1 MVSAIKQVPEPSD
14 GRPSA
19 GPVNAAP
26 DRGTA
31 GSAARTFG
39 DVRPAG
45 TTARSG
51 PAGTSAPSGPP
62 VAGRDAAQRSPVD
75 PAGAGGSSVDPAG
88 AGGSSVD
95 PADAG
100 RSTVA
105 ADAVGPSTGG
115 AAPPVGHAVGHPAGY
130 PATWHALVFR
140 TRIWIK
146 RARIVGVRV
155 AALVATG
162 VSRLIPGIRYL
173 LRSLHSK
180 WRRSLQ
186 FRTVLTTLMLA
197 ITSFAVVGAYLSS
210 QIANNLFQE
219 RLVQAESETRYN
231 VKQVQDTFDGAQ
243 LTDQS
248 SVITLV
254 YDTLNAVEGRGDV
267 IQRRYVFEAMPEQTK
282 PRNRWVE
289 SRASDQ
295 LTISVIPTDLRTAV
309 QNSGKEQFWASTEFP
324 VGTEDRPGIAVGN
337 KVTFN
342 GTVYELYLIYDLNTA
357 QKTLD
362 EIQNVLLAGGA
373 VLALLIGAVAWYVT
387 RNVVS
392 PVSHAALVSEKLAAG
407 QLQERMVVKGE
418 DEVARLGASFN
429 HMAASLQEQ
438 ITQLATLSQMQQ
450 RFVSDVSHELR
461 TPLTTVRMAAEVLYD
476 ARHDFDP
483 INKRSAE
490 LLYNQVERFQSL
502 LADLLEISRFD
513 AGVATLDAEPGDI
526 VQLVSHV
533 MEGVAPVAAEYG
545 SEVTLNAPA
554 GSIIAEMD
562 DRRIDRI
569 LRNLVLNALEHG
581 EGRPVN
587 ISVTANDTAVAVAVR
602 DHGIGMTPAE
612 AARVFDRFWR
622 ADPARARTTGGS
634 GLGLSIAAEDT
645 KLHNGW
651 LQAWGRKG
659 SGANFRL
666 TLPLRQ
672 GETITKSPLQL
683 EPVDVGLQGAD
694 GRNTML
700 LVDPS
705 PVPRPDDG
713 NPDSS
718 VAAGGPPAAGTAGL
732 RTMPDPGPAD
742 PELKEGL

>member
-1 MVSAIKQVPEPSD
+1 MSAIKQVPEPSS
-14 GRPSA
+14 GE
-19 GPVNAAP
+19 
-26 DRGTA
+26 T
-31 GSAARTFG
+31 G
-39 DVRPAG
+39 DEPEVAQPPQKTEHG
-45 TTARSG
+45 HVH
-51 PAGTSAPSGPP
+51 SAPEHTDAM
-62 VAGRDAAQRSPVD
+62 AGVFSELP
-75 PAGAGGSSVDPAG
+75 
-88 AGGSSVD
+88 
-95 PADAG
+95 
-100 RSTVA
+100 
-105 ADAVGPSTGG
+105 
-115 AAPPVGHAVGHPAGY
+115 
-130 PATWHALVFR
+130 FR
-140 TRIWIK
+140 TRIWF
-146 RARIVGVRV
+146 RRGRIVGLRVLRLVR
-155 AALVATG
+155 TG
-162 VSRLIPGIRYL
+162 LIRLLPAVRFL
-173 LRSLHSK
+173 LRALHRR

-186 FRTVLTTLMLA
+186 FRTVLTTLLLS
-197 ITSFAVVGAYLSS
+197 IGSFAVVGAYLSN

-219 RLVQAESETRYN
+219 RLTQAESETLYH

-243 LTDQS
+243 VTDQS

-254 YDTLNAVEGRGDV
+254 YDTLNAVEGRGNV

-295 LTISVIPTDLRTAV
+295 LTISVIPPALRKAV
-309 QNSGKEQFWASTEFP
+309 QESGKDQFWASTEFP

-373 VLALLIGAVAWYVT
+373 VLVLIIGAIAWYVT

-392 PVSHAALVSEKLAAG
+392 PVSHAAVVSEKLAAG

-476 ARHDFDP
+476 ARHEFDP

-513 AGVATLDAEPGDI
+513 AGVAVLDAEPTDI
-526 VQLVSHV
+526 LQLVANV
-533 MEGVAPVAAEYG
+533 VEDAQPVAAEYG
-545 SEVTLNAPA
+545 SEVTINSREE
-554 GSIIAEMD
+554 SIVVEMD
-562 DRRIDRI
+562 DRRIERI
-569 LRNLVLNALEHG
+569 LRNLVLNALEHS
-581 EGRPVN
+581 EGKPVN
-587 ISVTANDTAVAVAVR
+587 ISVAANDTAVAVAVR
-602 DHGIGMTPAE
+602 DHGIGMTQAE

-651 LQAWGRKG
+651 LQAWGSKG
-659 SGANFRL
+659 TGSNFRL

-672 GETITKSPLQL
+672 GEAISRSPLLL
-683 EPVDVGLQGAD
+683 EPADVELPGGSGQG
-694 GRNTML
+694 TML
-700 LVDPS
+700 LLE
-705 PVPRPDDG
+705 
-713 NPDSS
+713 S
-718 VAAGGPPAAGTAGL
+718 VAPSEDGDPGPRTPAPRPAAG
-732 RTMPDPGPAD
+732 PG
-742 PELKEGL
+742 ETK

>member
-1 MVSAIKQVPEPSD
+1 LSAHTRFDVGASIWHRL
-14 GRPSA
+14 GF
-19 GPVNAAP
+19 
-26 DRGTA
+26 GTRLWA
-31 GSAARTFG
+31 
-39 DVRPAG
+39 
-45 TTARSG
+45 
-51 PAGTSAPSGPP
+51 
-62 VAGRDAAQRSPVD
+62 
-75 PAGAGGSSVDPAG
+75 
-88 AGGSSVD
+88 
-95 PADAG
+95 
-100 RSTVA
+100 
-105 ADAVGPSTGG
+105 
-115 AAPPVGHAVGHPAGY
+115 
-130 PATWHALVFR
+130 
-140 TRIWIK
+140 K

-155 AALVATG
+155 MRLVRTG
-162 VSRLIPGIRYL
+162 AVRLLPGIRYL
-173 LRSLHSK
+173 LRAVHRR

-197 ITSFAVVGAYLSS
+197 ISSFALVGAYLSN
-210 QIANNLFQE
+210 QIASNLFQE
-219 RLVQAESETRYN
+219 RLAQAESESRYY

-243 LTDQS
+243 VTDQS

-254 YDTLNAVEGRGDV
+254 YDTLNAVEGTGSV

-295 LTISVIPTDLRTAV
+295 LTISVVPADLRTAV
-309 QNSGKEQFWASTEFP
+309 QDSGKEQFWASTEFP
-324 VGTEDRPGIAVGN
+324 VGTQDRPGIAVGN

-373 VLALLIGAVAWYVT
+373 VLVLMIGAIAWYVT

-476 ARHDFDP
+476 AREEFDP

-513 AGVATLDAEPGDI
+513 AGAATLDAEPTDI
-526 VQLVSHV
+526 LQLICHV
-533 MEGVAPVAAEYG
+533 MDGVAPVAAEYG
-545 SEVTLNAPA
+545 SEVALNAPA
-554 GSIIAEMD
+554 GSIIVDMD

-581 EGRPVN
+581 EGRSVN
-587 ISVTANDTAVAVAVR
+587 ISVAANDTAVAVAVR
-602 DHGIGMTPAE
+602 DHGIGLGPAE
-612 AARVFDRFWR
+612 TARVFDRFWR

-645 KLHNGW
+645 KLHDGW
-651 LQAWGRKG
+651 LQAWGQQG

-666 TLPLRQ
+666 TLPLRR

-683 EPVDVGLQGAD
+683 EPVDIGIPGA
-694 GRNTML
+694 GPEWTMVL
-700 LVDPS
+700 LDP
-705 PVPRPDDG
+705 
-713 NPDSS
+713 
-718 VAAGGPPAAGTAGL
+718 A
-732 RTMPDPGPAD
+732 PDPGPGPAGGSMTDGGAD
-742 PELKEGL
+742 GSAGSIVTGTKDGS

>member
-1 MVSAIKQVPEPSD
+1 MLRVIWLIRNGLS
-14 GRPSA
+14 R
-19 GPVNAAP
+19 
-26 DRGTA
+26 
-31 GSAARTFG
+31 
-39 DVRPAG
+39 
-45 TTARSG
+45 
-51 PAGTSAPSGPP
+51 
-62 VAGRDAAQRSPVD
+62 
-75 PAGAGGSSVDPAG
+75 
-88 AGGSSVD
+88 
-95 PADAG
+95 
-100 RSTVA
+100 
-105 ADAVGPSTGG
+105 
-115 AAPPVGHAVGHPAGY
+115 
-130 PATWHALVFR
+130 AL
-140 TRIWIK
+140 
-146 RARIVGVRV
+146 
-155 AALVATG
+155 
-162 VSRLIPGIRYL
+162 PGLRFL
-173 LRSLHSK
+173 LRSLRRR

-186 FRTVLTTLMLA
+186 FRTVLTTLLLS
-197 ITSFAVVGAYLSS
+197 ISSFAVVGAYLSN

-219 RLVQAESETRYN
+219 RLTQAESETLYN
-231 VKQVQDTFDGAQ
+231 VKQVQETFDGAQ
-243 LTDQS
+243 VTDQS

-254 YDTLNAVEGRGDV
+254 YDTLNAVEGRGSV
-267 IQRRYVFEAMPEQTK
+267 IQRRYVFEAKPEQSK

-295 LTISVIPTDLRTAV
+295 LTISVIPPELRKAV
-309 QNSGKEQFWASTEFP
+309 QNSGKEQFWASMEFP

-337 KVTFN
+337 KVLFN
-342 GTVYELYLIYDLNTA
+342 GTVYELYLIYDLNSA

-362 EIQNVLLAGGA
+362 EIQNVLWAGGA
-373 VLALLIGAVAWYVT
+373 VLVLMIGAIAWYVT

-513 AGVATLDAEPGDI
+513 AGVARLDAEPTDI
-526 VQLVSHV
+526 LPLVKHV
-533 MEGVAPVAAEYG
+533 LDGVAPVATEYG
-545 SEVTLNAPA
+545 SEITLICREK
-554 GSIIAEMD
+554 SIVVEMD
-562 DRRIDRI
+562 ARRVDRI

-581 EGRPVN
+581 EGRPVH
-587 ISVTANDTAVAVAVR
+587 ISVAANESAVAIAVR
-602 DHGIGMTPAE
+602 DHGIGMTQPE

-645 KLHNGW
+645 KLHDGW
-651 LQAWGRKG
+651 LQAWGNKG
-659 SGANFRL
+659 AGSNFRL

-672 GETITKSPLQL
+672 GEAIAKSPLQL
-683 EPVDVGLQGAD
+683 EPADVELSVRAGERSTLILNSTAP
-694 GRNTML
+694 
-700 LVDPS
+700 VS
-705 PVPRPDDG
+705 P
-713 NPDSS
+713 
-718 VAAGGPPAAGTAGL
+718 TAGL
-732 RTMPDPGPAD
+732 QAPGQRSTG
-742 PELKEGL
+742 PEESGREDRGEQ

>member
-1 MVSAIKQVPEPSD
+1 MPASANP
-14 GRPSA
+14 
-19 GPVNAAP
+19 AP
-26 DRGTA
+26 GETSGHHSSGT
-31 GSAARTFG
+31 
-39 DVRPAG
+39 
-45 TTARSG
+45 
-51 PAGTSAPSGPP
+51 GPP
-62 VAGRDAAQRSPVD
+62 PPPEHTDAISLRGLTFRAHLWQR
-75 PAGAGGSSVDPAG
+75 
-88 AGGSSVD
+88 
-95 PADAG
+95 
-100 RSTVA
+100 RS
-105 ADAVGPSTGG
+105 
-115 AAPPVGHAVGHPAGY
+115 
-130 PATWHALVFR
+130 L
-140 TRIWIK
+140 
-146 RARIVGVRV
+146 IVSLRV
-155 AALVATG
+155 ARLVKTG
-162 VSRLIPGIRYL
+162 VLRFLPALRYVG
-173 LRSLHSK
+173 RSLHRR

-186 FRTVLTTLMLA
+186 FRTVLTTLLLA
-197 ITSFAVVGAYLSS
+197 VTSFAVVGAYLSN

-219 RLVQAESETRYN
+219 RLTQAESETRYN

-243 LTDQS
+243 VTDQA

-254 YDTLNAVEGRGDV
+254 YDTLNAVEGRGSV
-267 IQRRYVFEAMPEQTK
+267 IQRRYVFEAVPEQTK

-295 LTISVIPTDLRTAV
+295 LTVSVIPPALRKAV
-309 QNSGKEQFWASTEFP
+309 QESGKDQYWASTVIP

-362 EIQNVLLAGGA
+362 EIQSVLWAGGA
-373 VLALLIGAVAWYVT
+373 VLVLLIGAVAWYVT

-392 PVSHAALVSEKLAAG
+392 PVSHAAMVSEKLAAG
-407 QLQERMVVKGE
+407 QLQERMVVRGE

-502 LADLLEISRFD
+502 LSDLLEISRFD
-513 AGVATLDAEPGDI
+513 AGVAVLDAEAEDI
-526 VQLVSHV
+526 LQVIAHAI
-533 MEGVAPVAAEYG
+533 EGAAPVAAEYG
-545 SEVTLNAPA
+545 SEIVLRAPEGA
-554 GSIIAEMD
+554 VIVEMD
-562 DRRIDRI
+562 ARRIDRI
-569 LRNLVLNALEHG
+569 LRNLILNAVEHG
-581 EGRPVN
+581 EGKPVT
-587 ISVTANDTAVAVAVR
+587 VTVAASQTAVGIAVR
-602 DHGIGMTPAE
+602 DQGIGMDPAE

-634 GLGLSIAAEDT
+634 GLGLSIAMEDT

-672 GETITKSPLQL
+672 GEEIDKSPVQL
-683 EPVDVGLQGAD
+683 EPEDITLPGEPRSENILVLETGAAS
-694 GRNTML
+694 L
-700 LVDPS
+700 APASS
-705 PVPRPDDG
+705 P
-713 NPDSS
+713 
-718 VAAGGPPAAGTAGL
+718 
-732 RTMPDPGPAD
+732 
-742 PELKEGL
+742 KEGK

>member
-1 MVSAIKQVPEPSD
+1 MFRAHLWQRRALIVS
-14 GRPSA
+14 
-19 GPVNAAP
+19 
-26 DRGTA
+26 
-31 GSAARTFG
+31 
-39 DVRPAG
+39 
-45 TTARSG
+45 
-51 PAGTSAPSGPP
+51 
-62 VAGRDAAQRSPVD
+62 
-75 PAGAGGSSVDPAG
+75 
-88 AGGSSVD
+88 
-95 PADAG
+95 
-100 RSTVA
+100 
-105 ADAVGPSTGG
+105 
-115 AAPPVGHAVGHPAGY
+115 
-130 PATWHALVFR
+130 L
-140 TRIWIK
+140 
-146 RARIVGVRV
+146 RV
-155 AALVATG
+155 ARLVRTGFRRFLPALRFIG
-162 VSRLIPGIRYL
+162 
-173 LRSLHSK
+173 RSLHRR

-186 FRTVLTTLMLA
+186 FRTVLTTLLLA
-197 ITSFAVVGAYLSS
+197 VTSFAVVGAYLSN

-219 RLVQAESETRYN
+219 RLAQAESETSYH

-243 LTDQS
+243 VTDQA

-254 YDTLNAVEGRGDV
+254 YDTLNAVEGRGSV

-295 LTISVIPTDLRTAV
+295 LTVSVIPPELRKAV
-309 QNSGKEQFWASTEFP
+309 QESGKDQYWASTVIP

-357 QKTLD
+357 QQTLD
-362 EIQNVLLAGGA
+362 EIQSVLWAGGA
-373 VLALLIGAVAWYVT
+373 VLVLLIGAVAWYVT

-392 PVSHAALVSEKLAAG
+392 PVSHAAMVSEKLAAG
-407 QLQERMVVKGE
+407 QLQERMVVRGE

-502 LADLLEISRFD
+502 LSDLLEISRFD
-513 AGVATLDAEPGDI
+513 AGVAVLDAEAEDI
-526 VQLVSHV
+526 LQVVAHAI
-533 MEGVAPVAAEYG
+533 EGAAPVAAEYG
-545 SEVTLNAPA
+545 SEIVLRAPEGA
-554 GSIIAEMD
+554 IIVEMD
-562 DRRIDRI
+562 ARRIDRI
-569 LRNLVLNALEHG
+569 LRNLILNAVEHG
-581 EGRPVN
+581 EGKPVT
-587 ISVTANDTAVAVAVR
+587 VTVAASQIAVGIAVR
-602 DHGIGMTPAE
+602 DHGIGMAPAE

-634 GLGLSIAAEDT
+634 GLGLSIAMEDT

-651 LQAWGRKG
+651 LQAWGKKG

-672 GETITKSPLQL
+672 GEEIDKSPVQL
-683 EPVDVGLQGAD
+683 EPEDIVMPGEPGTSNMLVLGTGA
-694 GRNTML
+694 
-700 LVDPS
+700 P
-705 PVPRPDDG
+705 
-713 NPDSS
+713 
-718 VAAGGPPAAGTAGL
+718 AGT
-732 RTMPDPGPAD
+732 GPAQ
-742 PELKEGL
+742 EERT

>member
-1 MVSAIKQVPEPSD
+1 VPEHTDAFGASLARLPS
-14 GRPSA
+14 
-19 GPVNAAP
+19 
-26 DRGTA
+26 
-31 GSAARTFG
+31 
-39 DVRPAG
+39 
-45 TTARSG
+45 
-51 PAGTSAPSGPP
+51 
-62 VAGRDAAQRSPVD
+62 QI
-75 PAGAGGSSVDPAG
+75 
-88 AGGSSVD
+88 
-95 PADAG
+95 
-100 RSTVA
+100 
-105 ADAVGPSTGG
+105 
-115 AAPPVGHAVGHPAGY
+115 
-130 PATWHALVFR
+130 
-140 TRIWIK
+140 RIWRR
-146 RARIVGVRV
+146 RALIVTVRV
-155 AALVATG
+155 GRLVRTG
-162 VSRLIPGIRYL
+162 MDRFFPGIRYL
-173 LRSLHSK
+173 LHSLQRR

-186 FRTVLTTLMLA
+186 FRTVLTTLLLS
-197 ITSFAVVGAYLSS
+197 ISSFAIVGAYLSN

-219 RLVQAESETRYN
+219 RLTQAESETRYN

-243 LTDQS
+243 VTDQS

-254 YDTLNAVEGRGDV
+254 YDTLNAVEGRGSV

-295 LTISVIPTDLRTAV
+295 LTISVIPPELRTAV

-357 QKTLD
+357 QQTLN
-362 EIQNVLLAGGA
+362 EIQNVLWAGGA
-373 VLALLIGAVAWYVT
+373 ALILMIGGIAWYVT

-392 PVSHAALVSEKLAAG
+392 PVSHAAVVSEKLAAG

-418 DEVARLGASFN
+418 DEMARLGASFN

-461 TPLTTVRMAAEVLYD
+461 TPLTTVRMAAEVLFD

-513 AGVATLDAEPGDI
+513 AGVAMLDAEATDI

-533 MEGVAPVAAEYG
+533 MEGVSPVAEEYG
-545 SEVTLNAPA
+545 SGMTLNAPE
-554 GSIIAEMD
+554 GSVVVEMD
-562 DRRIDRI
+562 ARRIDRI

-587 ISVTANDTAVAVAVR
+587 ISVASNETAVAVTVR
-602 DHGIGMTPAE
+602 DHGIGMSPAE

-634 GLGLSIAAEDT
+634 GLGLSIATEDT

-651 LQAWGRKG
+651 LQAWGNPGVG
-659 SGANFRL
+659 SNFRL
-666 TLPLRQ
+666 TLPLKQ
-672 GETITKSPLQL
+672 GGTITKSPLQL
-683 EPVDVGLQGAD
+683 EPADVGLPGHGDHSVLVLGSAAAGPADAGDDAIPAD
-694 GRNTML
+694 GAAAAEDAAAAEADEAR
-700 LVDPS
+700 
-705 PVPRPDDG
+705 VPGGPH
-713 NPDSS
+713 
-718 VAAGGPPAAGTAGL
+718 VAAGTHVPGGTRASGVSGTGE
-732 RTMPDPGPAD
+732 RS
-742 PELKEGL
+742 

>member
-1 MVSAIKQVPEPSD
+1 MSAIKQVPEPQGQNPSEAPEGPGGSD
-14 GRPSA
+14 TP
-19 GPVNAAP
+19 
-26 DRGTA
+26 RGTDGPHAQAAHPTA
-31 GSAARTFG
+31 GHTAPGNTAPEHTAPEHTDALSG
-39 DVRPAG
+39 GLAG
-45 TTARSG
+45 LPLR
-51 PAGTSAPSGPP
+51 
-62 VAGRDAAQRSPVD
+62 V
-75 PAGAGGSSVDPAG
+75 
-88 AGGSSVD
+88 
-95 PADAG
+95 
-100 RSTVA
+100 
-105 ADAVGPSTGG
+105 
-115 AAPPVGHAVGHPAGY
+115 
-130 PATWHALVFR
+130 
-140 TRIWIK
+140 RIWK
-146 RARIVGVRV
+146 RRALIVSLRVLRLVR
-155 AALVATG
+155 TG
-162 VSRLIPGIRYL
+162 LDKVFPGIRFL
-173 LRSLHSK
+173 LRALQRR

-186 FRTVLTTLMLA
+186 FRTVLTTLLLSMS
-197 ITSFAVVGAYLSS
+197 SFAIVGAYLSN

-219 RLVQAESETRYN
+219 RLTQAESETRYN

-243 LTDQS
+243 VTDQS

-254 YDTLNAVEGRGDV
+254 YDTLNAVEGRGSV

-295 LTISVIPTDLRTAV
+295 LTVSVIPKDLRAAV
-309 QNSGKEQFWASTEFP
+309 QDSGKDQFWASMQFP

-342 GTVYELYLIYDLNTA
+342 GTVYELYLIYDLDTA
-357 QKTLD
+357 QQTLD
-362 EIQNVLLAGGA
+362 EIQNVLWAGGA
-373 VLALLIGAVAWYVT
+373 ALIIMIGGIAWYVT

-392 PVSHAALVSEKLAAG
+392 PVSHAAVVSEKLAAG

-476 ARHDFDP
+476 ARDDFDP

-513 AGVATLDAEPGDI
+513 AGVAMLDAEATDI

-533 MEGVAPVAAEYG
+533 MEGATPVAEEYG
-545 SEVTLNAPA
+545 SAMTLNAPE
-554 GSIIAEMD
+554 GSIVVEMD
-562 DRRIDRI
+562 ARRIDRI

-581 EGRPVN
+581 EGKPVN
-587 ISVTANDTAVAVAVR
+587 ISVASNATAVAVTVR

-634 GLGLSIAAEDT
+634 GLGLSIATEDT
-645 KLHNGW
+645 KLHSGW
-651 LQAWGRKG
+651 LQAWGNKG
-659 SGANFRL
+659 VGSNFRL
-666 TLPLRQ
+666 TLPLKQ
-672 GETITKSPLQL
+672 GGTITKSPLQL
-683 EPVDVGLQGAD
+683 EPADVALPGAVDRTV
-694 GRNTML
+694 
-700 LVDPS
+700 LVL
-705 PVPRPDDG
+705 G
-713 NPDSS
+713 NPETDGIP
-718 VAAGGPPAAGTAGL
+718 GGQQGTAAP
-732 RTMPDPGPAD
+732 RETDAAPAGD
-742 PELKEGL
+742 VAPERAATGERS

>member
-14 GRPSA
+14 GSPGATPKS
-19 GPVNAAP
+19 V
-26 DRGTA
+26 
-31 GSAARTFG
+31 
-39 DVRPAG
+39 
-45 TTARSG
+45 
-51 PAGTSAPSGPP
+51 AGTSVEPLQPEPAQPEPPGPGAGAA
-62 VAGRDAAQRSPVD
+62 VADGRSPSPSLRPD
-75 PAGAGGSSVDPAG
+75 RA
-88 AGGSSVD
+88 
-95 PADAG
+95 
-100 RSTVA
+100 STWRRL
-105 ADAVGPSTGG
+105 GFG
-115 AAPPVGHAVGHPAGY
+115 
-130 PATWHALVFR
+130 
-140 TRIWIK
+140 TRIWAK
-146 RARIVGVRV
+146 RARIVSVRV
-155 AALVATG
+155 ARLVRAG
-162 VSRLIPGIRYL
+162 LVRLLPGLRYL
-173 LRSLHSK
+173 LRAVHRR

-186 FRTVLTTLMLA
+186 FRTVLTTLLLA
-197 ITSFAVVGAYLSS
+197 VSSFALVGAYLSN
-210 QIANNLFQE
+210 QIAHNLFQE
-219 RLVQAESETRYN
+219 RLAQAESETRYN

-243 LTDQS
+243 VTDQS

-254 YDTLNAVEGRGDV
+254 YDTLNAVEGTGSV

-295 LTISVIPTDLRTAV
+295 LTIGVIPADLRKAV
-309 QNSGKEQFWASTEFP
+309 QDSGKDQFWASTEFP

-337 KVTFN
+337 KVTFS

-373 VLALLIGAVAWYVT
+373 VLVLMIGAIAWYVT

-438 ITQLATLSQMQQ
+438 ITKLATLSQMQQ

-476 ARHDFDP
+476 AREDFDP

-513 AGVATLDAEPGDI
+513 AGAATLDAQPTDI
-526 VQLVSHV
+526 VQLIGHV
-533 MEGVAPVAAEYG
+533 MDDVAPVAAAYG
-545 SEVTLNAPA
+545 SEVTLSAPA
-554 GSIIAEMD
+554 GSIIVDTD

-587 ISVTANDTAVAVAVR
+587 ISVAANDTAVAVAVR
-602 DHGIGMTPAE
+602 DHGIGMGSAE

-651 LQAWGRKG
+651 LQAWGQKG
-659 SGANFRL
+659 NGANFLL

-672 GETITKSPLQL
+672 GESIAKSPLQL
-683 EPVDVGLQGAD
+683 EPLDVGISGA
-694 GRNTML
+694 GRERTMVL
-700 LVDPS
+700 LDTPTATD
-705 PVPRPDDG
+705 PRP
-713 NPDSS
+713 
-718 VAAGGPPAAGTAGL
+718 AGGNMIGGGASGAGTEDGS
-732 RTMPDPGPAD
+732 
-742 PELKEGL
+742 

>member
-1 MVSAIKQVPEPSD
+1 M
-14 GRPSA
+14 
-19 GPVNAAP
+19 
-26 DRGTA
+26 
-31 GSAARTFG
+31 TF
-39 DVRPAG
+39 RAHLWQR
-45 TTARSG
+45 RS
-51 PAGTSAPSGPP
+51 
-62 VAGRDAAQRSPVD
+62 
-75 PAGAGGSSVDPAG
+75 
-88 AGGSSVD
+88 
-95 PADAG
+95 
-100 RSTVA
+100 
-105 ADAVGPSTGG
+105 
-115 AAPPVGHAVGHPAGY
+115 
-130 PATWHALVFR
+130 L
-140 TRIWIK
+140 
-146 RARIVGVRV
+146 IVGLRV
-155 AALVATG
+155 ARLVKTG
-162 VSRLIPGIRYL
+162 VRRFLPALRYIG
-173 LRSLHSK
+173 RSLHRR

-186 FRTVLTTLMLA
+186 FRTVLTTLLLA
-197 ITSFAVVGAYLSS
+197 VTSFAVVGAYLSN

-219 RLVQAESETRYN
+219 RLTQAESETRYN

-243 LTDQS
+243 VTDQA

-254 YDTLNAVEGRGDV
+254 YDTLNAVEGRGSV
-267 IQRRYVFEAMPEQTK
+267 IQRRYVFEAVPEQTK

-295 LTISVIPTDLRTAV
+295 LTVSVIPPELRKAV
-309 QNSGKEQFWASTEFP
+309 QESGKDQYWASTVIP

-362 EIQNVLLAGGA
+362 EIQSVLWAGGA
-373 VLALLIGAVAWYVT
+373 VLVLLIGAVAWYVT

-392 PVSHAALVSEKLAAG
+392 PVSHAAMVSEKLAAG
-407 QLQERMVVKGE
+407 QLQERMVVRGE

-502 LADLLEISRFD
+502 LSDLLEISRFD
-513 AGVATLDAEPGDI
+513 AGVAVLDAEAEDI
-526 VQLVSHV
+526 LQVIAHAI
-533 MEGVAPVAAEYG
+533 EGAAPVAAEYG
-545 SEVTLNAPA
+545 SEIVLRAPEGA
-554 GSIIAEMD
+554 VIVEMD
-562 DRRIDRI
+562 ARRIDRI
-569 LRNLVLNALEHG
+569 LRNLILNAVEHG
-581 EGRPVN
+581 EGKPVT
-587 ISVTANDTAVAVAVR
+587 VTVAASQTAVGIAVR
-602 DHGIGMTPAE
+602 DQGIGMEPAE

-634 GLGLSIAAEDT
+634 GLGLSIAMEDT

-651 LQAWGRKG
+651 LQAWGKKG

-672 GETITKSPLQL
+672 GEEIDKSPVQL
-683 EPVDVGLQGAD
+683 EPEDITL
-694 GRNTML
+694 
-700 LVDPS
+700 P
-705 PVPRPDDG
+705 
-713 NPDSS
+713 
-718 VAAGGPPAAGTAGL
+718 GGPGSRNMLVLETGTASL
-732 RTMPDPGPAD
+732 APASS
-742 PELKEGL
+742 PKEGT

>member
-1 MVSAIKQVPEPSD
+1 MVSAIKQAPEPAD
-14 GRPSA
+14 GHPQPEA
-19 GPVNAAP
+19 
-26 DRGTA
+26 
-31 GSAARTFG
+31 
-39 DVRPAG
+39 
-45 TTARSG
+45 G
-51 PAGTSAPSGPP
+51 PAGPPAP
-62 VAGRDAAQRSPVD
+62 
-75 PAGAGGSSVDPAG
+75 PAGQSP
-88 AGGSSVD
+88 
-95 PADAG
+95 
-100 RSTVA
+100 
-105 ADAVGPSTGG
+105 
-115 AAPPVGHAVGHPAGY
+115 
-130 PATWHALVFR
+130 LFR
-140 TRIWIK
+140 ARIWVR
-146 RARIVGVRV
+146 RARIVTARVLRLVR
-155 AALVATG
+155 TG
-162 VSRLIPGIRYL
+162 ASRLLPAARYL
-173 LRSLHSK
+173 VRALQRR

-197 ITSFAVVGAYLSS
+197 IGSFAVVGAYLSN

-219 RLVQAESETRYN
+219 RLAQAESETRYN

-243 LTDQS
+243 VTDQS

-254 YDTLNAVEGRGDV
+254 YDTLNAVEGRGSV

-295 LTISVIPTDLRTAV
+295 LTISVIPPELRKAV
-309 QNSGKEQFWASTEFP
+309 QDSGKDQFWASTEFP

-362 EIQNVLLAGGA
+362 EIQNVLLAGA
-373 VLALLIGAVAWYVT
+373 AALALMIGAVAWYVT

-392 PVSHAALVSEKLAAG
+392 PVSHAAVVSEKLAAG

-476 ARHDFDP
+476 AREQFDP

-513 AGVATLDAEPGDI
+513 AGVAMLDAEPTDI
-526 VQLVSHV
+526 VQLISHV
-533 MEGVAPVAAEYG
+533 IEGVAPVAAEYG

-554 GSIIAEMD
+554 GSIIVEMD

-587 ISVTANDTAVAVAVR
+587 VSVAANDTAVAVAVR
-602 DHGIGMTPAE
+602 DHGIGMSSAE

-634 GLGLSIAAEDT
+634 GLGLSIATEDT

-651 LQAWGRKG
+651 LQAWGNKG
-659 SGANFRL
+659 RGSNFRL

-672 GETITKSPLQL
+672 GETITRSPLQL
-683 EPVDVGLQGAD
+683 EPADVGPAGDQSE
-694 GRNTML
+694 RTML
-700 LVDPS
+700 LLETAVTDP
-705 PVPRPDDG
+705 R
-713 NPDSS
+713 
-718 VAAGGPPAAGTAGL
+718 PAAGRDGT
-732 RTMPDPGPAD
+732 
-742 PELKEGL
+742 KEQS

>member
-1 MVSAIKQVPEPSD
+1 MVSATKQGPEPAAQD
-14 GRPSA
+14 G
-19 GPVNAAP
+19 AP
-26 DRGTA
+26 GEGA
-31 GSAARTFG
+31 PA
-39 DVRPAG
+39 PAG
-45 TTARSG
+45 N
-51 PAGTSAPSGPP
+51 PAAGHPSGVGLPP
-62 VAGRDAAQRSPVD
+62 GPEHTDAASARLRDLMFRAHLWQR
-75 PAGAGGSSVDPAG
+75 
-88 AGGSSVD
+88 
-95 PADAG
+95 
-100 RSTVA
+100 R
-105 ADAVGPSTGG
+105 
-115 AAPPVGHAVGHPAGY
+115 
-130 PATWHALVFR
+130 AL
-140 TRIWIK
+140 
-146 RARIVGVRV
+146 IVSLRV
-155 AALVATG
+155 ARLVRTGFRRFLPALRFIG
-162 VSRLIPGIRYL
+162 
-173 LRSLHSK
+173 RSLHRR

-186 FRTVLTTLMLA
+186 FRTVLTTLLLA
-197 ITSFAVVGAYLSS
+197 VTSFAVVGAYLSN

-219 RLVQAESETRYN
+219 RLAQAESETSYH

-243 LTDQS
+243 VTDQA

-254 YDTLNAVEGRGDV
+254 YDTLNAVEGRGSV

-295 LTISVIPTDLRTAV
+295 LTVSVIPPELRKAV
-309 QNSGKEQFWASTEFP
+309 QESGKDQYWASTVIP

-357 QKTLD
+357 QQTLD
-362 EIQNVLLAGGA
+362 EIQSVLWAGGA
-373 VLALLIGAVAWYVT
+373 VLVLLIGAVAWYVT

-392 PVSHAALVSEKLAAG
+392 PVSHAAMVSEKLAAG
-407 QLQERMVVKGE
+407 QLQERMVVRGE

-502 LADLLEISRFD
+502 LSDLLEISRFD
-513 AGVATLDAEPGDI
+513 AGVAVLDAEAEDI
-526 VQLVSHV
+526 LQVVAHAI
-533 MEGVAPVAAEYG
+533 EGAAPVAAEYG
-545 SEVTLNAPA
+545 SEIVLRAPEGA
-554 GSIIAEMD
+554 IIVEMD
-562 DRRIDRI
+562 ARRIDRI
-569 LRNLVLNALEHG
+569 LRNLILNAVEHG
-581 EGRPVN
+581 EGKPVT
-587 ISVTANDTAVAVAVR
+587 VTVAASQTAVGIAVR
-602 DHGIGMTPAE
+602 DHGIGMAPAE

-634 GLGLSIAAEDT
+634 GLGLSIAMEDT

-651 LQAWGRKG
+651 LQAWGKKG

-672 GETITKSPLQL
+672 GEEIDKSPVQL
-683 EPVDVGLQGAD
+683 EPEDIVMPGEPGTSNMLVLGTGA
-694 GRNTML
+694 
-700 LVDPS
+700 P
-705 PVPRPDDG
+705 
-713 NPDSS
+713 
-718 VAAGGPPAAGTAGL
+718 AGT
-732 RTMPDPGPAD
+732 GPAQ
-742 PELKEGL
+742 EERT

>member
-1 MVSAIKQVPEPSD
+1 M
-14 GRPSA
+14 
-19 GPVNAAP
+19 
-26 DRGTA
+26 
-31 GSAARTFG
+31 TF
-39 DVRPAG
+39 RAHLWQR
-45 TTARSG
+45 RS
-51 PAGTSAPSGPP
+51 
-62 VAGRDAAQRSPVD
+62 
-75 PAGAGGSSVDPAG
+75 
-88 AGGSSVD
+88 
-95 PADAG
+95 
-100 RSTVA
+100 
-105 ADAVGPSTGG
+105 
-115 AAPPVGHAVGHPAGY
+115 
-130 PATWHALVFR
+130 L
-140 TRIWIK
+140 
-146 RARIVGVRV
+146 IVGRRV
-155 AALVATG
+155 ARLVKTG
-162 VSRLIPGIRYL
+162 VRRFLPALRYIG
-173 LRSLHSK
+173 RSLHRR

-186 FRTVLTTLMLA
+186 FRTVLTTLLLA
-197 ITSFAVVGAYLSS
+197 VTSFAVVGAYLSN

-219 RLVQAESETRYN
+219 RLTQAESETRYN

-243 LTDQS
+243 VTDQA

-254 YDTLNAVEGRGDV
+254 YDTLNAVEGRGSV
-267 IQRRYVFEAMPEQTK
+267 IQRRYVFEAVPEQTK

-295 LTISVIPTDLRTAV
+295 LTVSVIPPELRKAV
-309 QNSGKEQFWASTEFP
+309 QESGKDQYWASTVIP

-362 EIQNVLLAGGA
+362 EIQSVLWAGGA
-373 VLALLIGAVAWYVT
+373 VLVLLIGAVAWYVT

-392 PVSHAALVSEKLAAG
+392 PVSHAAMVSEKLAAG
-407 QLQERMVVKGE
+407 QLQERMVVRGE

-502 LADLLEISRFD
+502 LSDLLEISRFD
-513 AGVATLDAEPGDI
+513 AGVAVLDAEAEDI
-526 VQLVSHV
+526 LQVIAHAI
-533 MEGVAPVAAEYG
+533 EGAAPVAAEYG
-545 SEVTLNAPA
+545 SEIVLRAPEGA
-554 GSIIAEMD
+554 VIVEMD
-562 DRRIDRI
+562 ARRIDRI
-569 LRNLVLNALEHG
+569 LRNLILNAVEHG
-581 EGRPVN
+581 EGKPVT
-587 ISVTANDTAVAVAVR
+587 VTVAASQTAVGIAVR
-602 DHGIGMTPAE
+602 DQGIGMEPAE

-634 GLGLSIAAEDT
+634 GLGLSIAMEDT

-651 LQAWGRKG
+651 LQAWGKKG

-672 GETITKSPLQL
+672 GEEIDKSPVQL
-683 EPVDVGLQGAD
+683 EPEDITL
-694 GRNTML
+694 
-700 LVDPS
+700 P
-705 PVPRPDDG
+705 
-713 NPDSS
+713 
-718 VAAGGPPAAGTAGL
+718 GGPGSRNMLVLETGTASL
-732 RTMPDPGPAD
+732 APASS
-742 PELKEGL
+742 PKEGT

>member
-1 MVSAIKQVPEPSD
+1 MVSATKQEPEPAAH
-14 GRPSA
+14 GGTPGTGVPTPA
-19 GPVNAAP
+19 GPYTPGGVSGHHS
-26 DRGTA
+26 GT
-31 GSAARTFG
+31 
-39 DVRPAG
+39 
-45 TTARSG
+45 
-51 PAGTSAPSGPP
+51 GPP
-62 VAGRDAAQRSPVD
+62 PPPEHTDAINLRLRRLTFRAHLWQR
-75 PAGAGGSSVDPAG
+75 
-88 AGGSSVD
+88 
-95 PADAG
+95 
-100 RSTVA
+100 RS
-105 ADAVGPSTGG
+105 
-115 AAPPVGHAVGHPAGY
+115 
-130 PATWHALVFR
+130 L
-140 TRIWIK
+140 
-146 RARIVGVRV
+146 IVGRRV
-155 AALVATG
+155 ARLVKTG
-162 VSRLIPGIRYL
+162 VRRFLPALRYIG
-173 LRSLHSK
+173 RSLHRR

-186 FRTVLTTLMLA
+186 FRTVLTTLLLA
-197 ITSFAVVGAYLSS
+197 VTSFAVVGAYLSN

-219 RLVQAESETRYN
+219 RLTQAESETRYN

-243 LTDQS
+243 VTDQA

-254 YDTLNAVEGRGDV
+254 YDTLNAVEGRGSV
-267 IQRRYVFEAMPEQTK
+267 IQRRYVFEAVPEQTK

-295 LTISVIPTDLRTAV
+295 LTVSVIPPELRKAV
-309 QNSGKEQFWASTEFP
+309 QESGKDQYWASTVIP

-362 EIQNVLLAGGA
+362 EIQSVLWAGGA
-373 VLALLIGAVAWYVT
+373 VLVLLIGAVAWYVT

-392 PVSHAALVSEKLAAG
+392 PVSHAAMVSEKLAAG
-407 QLQERMVVKGE
+407 QLQERMVVRGE

-502 LADLLEISRFD
+502 LSDLLEISRFD
-513 AGVATLDAEPGDI
+513 AGVAVLDAEAEDI
-526 VQLVSHV
+526 LQVIAHAI
-533 MEGVAPVAAEYG
+533 EGAAPVAAEYG
-545 SEVTLNAPA
+545 SEIVLRAPEGA
-554 GSIIAEMD
+554 VIVEMD
-562 DRRIDRI
+562 ARRIDRI
-569 LRNLVLNALEHG
+569 LRNLILNAVEHG
-581 EGRPVN
+581 EGKPVT
-587 ISVTANDTAVAVAVR
+587 VTVAASQTAVGIAVR
-602 DHGIGMTPAE
+602 DQGIGMEPAE

-634 GLGLSIAAEDT
+634 GLGLSIAMEDT

-651 LQAWGRKG
+651 LQAWGKKG

-672 GETITKSPLQL
+672 GEEIDKSPVQL
-683 EPVDVGLQGAD
+683 EPEDITL
-694 GRNTML
+694 
-700 LVDPS
+700 P
-705 PVPRPDDG
+705 
-713 NPDSS
+713 
-718 VAAGGPPAAGTAGL
+718 GGPGSRNMLVLETGTASL
-732 RTMPDPGPAD
+732 APASS
-742 PELKEGL
+742 PKEGT

>member
-1 MVSAIKQVPEPSD
+1 MSAIKQVPEPRKGRSSETDHQPPPAEAAEPGATKEILHPETD
-14 GRPSA
+14 GS
-19 GPVNAAP
+19 PVPDHAP
-26 DRGTA
+26 EHTDA
-31 GSAARTFG
+31 LAN
-39 DVRPAG
+39 
-45 TTARSG
+45 
-51 PAGTSAPSGPP
+51 
-62 VAGRDAAQRSPVD
+62 VAGLS
-75 PAGAGGSSVDPAG
+75 
-88 AGGSSVD
+88 
-95 PADAG
+95 
-100 RSTVA
+100 
-105 ADAVGPSTGG
+105 
-115 AAPPVGHAVGHPAGY
+115 
-130 PATWHALVFR
+130 F
-140 TRIWIK
+140 
-146 RARIVGVRV
+146 RARLWGRRAQIVVLRILRLVQTGLSR
-155 AALVATG
+155 AL
-162 VSRLIPGIRYL
+162 PGFRFL
-173 LRSLHSK
+173 LRSLRRR

-186 FRTVLTTLMLA
+186 LRTVLTTLLLS
-197 ITSFAVVGAYLSS
+197 ISSFAVVGAYLSN

-219 RLVQAESETRYN
+219 RLTQAESETLYN
-231 VKQVQDTFDGAQ
+231 VKQVQETFDGAQ
-243 LTDQS
+243 VTNQS

-254 YDTLNAVEGRGDV
+254 YDTLNAVEGRGNV
-267 IQRRYVFEAMPEQTK
+267 IQRRYVFEAKPEQTK

-295 LTISVIPTDLRTAV
+295 LTINVIPPELRRAV
-309 QNSGKEQFWASTEFP
+309 QESGKEQFWASMEFP

-337 KVTFN
+337 LVTFN
-342 GTVYELYLIYDLNTA
+342 GTAYELYLIYDLNSA

-362 EIQNVLLAGGA
+362 EIQNVLWAGGA
-373 VLALLIGAVAWYVT
+373 VLVLMIGAIAWYVT

-513 AGVATLDAEPGDI
+513 AGVARLDAEPTDI
-526 VQLVSHV
+526 LPLVTHV
-533 MEGVAPVAAEYG
+533 LDGVAPVAVEYG
-545 SEVTLNAPA
+545 SEIVVICREN
-554 GSIIAEMD
+554 SIVAEMD
-562 DRRIDRI
+562 ARRIDRI

-581 EGRPVN
+581 EGKPIH
-587 ISVTANDTAVAVAVR
+587 ISIVANESAVAIAVR
-602 DHGIGMTPAE
+602 DHGIGMTPTE

-645 KLHNGW
+645 KLHDGW
-651 LQAWGRKG
+651 LQAWGNKG
-659 SGANFRL
+659 AGSNFRL

-672 GETITKSPLQL
+672 GEPIHKSPLQL
-683 EPVDVGLQGAD
+683 EPADVGLS
-694 GRNTML
+694 GRAGERSTLILNSAAPAG
-700 LVDPS
+700 PS
-705 PVPRPDDG
+705 AALEATVPGSAVVPEE
-713 NPDSS
+713 SS
-718 VAAGGPPAAGTAGL
+718 REDT
-732 RTMPDPGPAD
+732 R
-742 PELKEGL
+742 EH

>member
-1 MVSAIKQVPEPSD
+1 VVSATKQVPDPAED
-14 GRPSA
+14 
-19 GPVNAAP
+19 
-26 DRGTA
+26 
-31 GSAARTFG
+31 
-39 DVRPAG
+39 RPAP
-45 TTARSG
+45 TTDRPVG
-51 PAGTSAPSGPP
+51 PADESPSSLRGQP
-62 VAGRDAAQRSPVD
+62 V
-75 PAGAGGSSVDPAG
+75 
-88 AGGSSVD
+88 
-95 PADAG
+95 
-100 RSTVA
+100 
-105 ADAVGPSTGG
+105 
-115 AAPPVGHAVGHPAGY
+115 
-130 PATWHALVFR
+130 LF
-140 TRIWIK
+140 
-146 RARIVGVRV
+146 RARIWARRAKIVNARV
-155 AALVATG
+155 ARLVRTGAT
-162 VSRLIPGIRYL
+162 RLLPGIRYL
-173 LRSLHSK
+173 LHALHRR

-197 ITSFAVVGAYLSS
+197 IGSFAVVGAYLSN
-210 QIANNLFQE
+210 QIADNLFQE
-219 RLVQAESETRYN
+219 RLAQAESETRYN

-243 LTDQS
+243 VTDQS

-254 YDTLNAVEGRGDV
+254 YDTLNAVEGRGSV

-295 LTISVIPTDLRTAV
+295 LTISVIPADLRKAV
-309 QNSGKEQFWASTEFP
+309 QDSGKDQYWASTQFP

-362 EIQNVLLAGGA
+362 EIQNVLVAGA
-373 VLALLIGAVAWYVT
+373 AALALMIGAVAWYVT

-392 PVSHAALVSEKLAAG
+392 PVSHAAVVSEKLAAG

-476 ARHDFDP
+476 ARDDFDP

-490 LLYNQVERFQSL
+490 LLYHQVERFQSL

-513 AGVATLDAEPGDI
+513 AGVAMLDAEPTDI
-526 VQLVSHV
+526 VQLVGHV
-533 MEGVAPVAAEYG
+533 MEDVAPVAAEYG

-554 GSIIAEMD
+554 GSIIVEMD

-587 ISVTANDTAVAVAVR
+587 ISVAANDTAVAVAVR
-602 DHGIGMTPAE
+602 DHGIGMNQAE

-634 GLGLSIAAEDT
+634 GLGLSIATEDT

-659 SGANFRL
+659 SGSNFRL

-683 EPVDVGLQGAD
+683 EPADVVL
-694 GRNTML
+694 T
-700 LVDPS
+700 
-705 PVPRPDDG
+705 
-713 NPDSS
+713 
-718 VAAGGPPAAGTAGL
+718 GTAGKQMML
-732 RTMPDPGPAD
+732 VLDQAGPDSRPAPAGGTTETRGD
-742 PELKEGL
+742 RQTAGSHGTKEQP